1 MLSRKNTFLIEGSKY
16 SDTLLGY
23 EGEDILF
30 GLRGD
35 DKIFG
40 NYGSDTLYGGKGKDK
55 LFGEEGSDKLFGG
68 KGKDK
73 LFGGVDSDK
82 LFGNKGKDE
91 LFGGESSDKLFGG
104 KGKDELFGGE
114 GSDKLFGGKGDDKL
128 IGGEGSDKLFG
139 QNGNDYLYGAEGI
152 NFLRGGRGKDTFAL
166 DSYFGLSFIRDFS
179 INNDLIAIKNFE
191 DSSLNFKMDQND
203 KDVEIS
209 IDERKIGIIENVS
222 LRNLVYKNGFICG
235 ADDFS
240 ETIYTQ
246 GLLELNSSIK
256 GNLER
261 KGDRDWISIKLEKGK
276 KYQFEMEGSSLK
288 NDLTLI
294 DSFLCLRGSQGD
306 YITYDDDSG
315 IGLNSKI
322 IYTAKYNGIY
332 FLDAG
337 AYDDYNKGTYSLSF
351 STFENIKG
359 WSNHDGWGSVNAAQ
373 AFENLLGFDLQER
386 NDIGGDNWG
395 LDFINIQD
403 VWLGNGNFEGVT
415 GEGVTVAILDTGIDY
430 SHGEFEG
437 RIVQGWDFVDNDSL
451 PEDGNGHGTHVAGII
466 AGSNDGFGI
475 TGVAFDSNIMPIRV
489 LNNQGWGTYSDIS
502 AGIRFAAD
510 NGADIANLSL
520 GSGRFN
526 QEINSAIRYAS
537 ERGTVV
543 VMSAGNSGASQP
555 DYPALY
561 ATDFG
566 IAVAAI
572 SENGTLASF
581 SNLSGNNVMD
591 YVSAP
596 GVDIY
601 SSIPGNNYSYF
612 SGTSMAAP
620 HVSGIAALLR
630 SYDNQLNSNQIEQLI
645 SSSTQRYDENILLV

>member
-1 MLSRKNTFLIEGSKY
+1 MLSPENTFSNEGSKY

-23 EGEDILF
+23 QGEDILF

-40 NYGSDTLYGGKGKDK
+40 GYGSDTLYGGKGKDN

-68 KGKDK
+68 KGKDE
-73 LFGGVDSDK
+73 LFGGV
-82 LFGNKGKDE
+82 
-91 LFGGESSDKLFGG
+91 
-104 KGKDELFGGE
+104 
-114 GSDKLFGGKGDDKL
+114 GSDKLFGGMGKDNLFGGKGSDKLFGGRGDDKL

-166 DSYFGLSFIRDFS
+166 DSYFGLSFIMDFS
-179 INNDLIAIKNFE
+179 INNDLISIKNFE
-191 DSSLNFKMDQND
+191 DPSLNFKMDQND

-209 IDERKIGIIENVS
+209 IDQRRIGIIENVS
-222 LRNLVYKNGFICG
+222 LRNLSYKNGFISG
-235 ADDFS
+235 TDDFS
-240 ETIYTQ
+240 DSIDTRGI
-246 GLLELNSSIK
+246 LELNSSIK
-256 GNLER
+256 GNLEK
-261 KGDRDWISIKLEKGK
+261 KGDRDWISINLEKGK
-276 KYQFEMEGSSLK
+276 QYQFEMKGSSSK

-306 YITYDDDSG
+306 FITYDDDSG
-315 IGLNSKI
+315 NGLDSKI
-322 IYTAKYNGIY
+322 IFTAKYDGIY

-337 AYDDYNKGTYSLSF
+337 AYDDYLRGTYSLSF

-359 WSNHDGWGSVNAAQ
+359 WSNYDGWGSVNAAQ

-386 NDIGGDNWG
+386 DDIGGDNWG

-451 PEDGNGHGTHVAGII
+451 AEDGNGHGTHVAGII
-466 AGSNDGFGI
+466 AGSHDGFGI
-475 TGVAFDSNIMPIRV
+475 SGVAFDSNIMPIRV

-520 GSGRFN
+520 GGGRFN
-526 QEINSAIRYAS
+526 QDINNAIRYAS

-572 SENGTLASF
+572 TEAGTLASF

-596 GVDIY
+596 GVNIY
-601 SSIPGNNYSYF
+601 SSIPGNNYSYL

-620 HVSGIAALLR
+620 YVSGIAALLR